1 MIPLALKA
9 ADSMISSSLLI
20 FSGLGFKLNSGL
32 SKSLT
37 TPLVDVIIARG
48 LLISW
53 AIPVASSPTDASLE
67 A

>member
-1 MIPLALKA
+1 MPLALNA
-9 ADSMISSSLLI
+9 AESTISSSLLI
-20 FSGLGFKLNSGL
+20 FSGLGSKLNSGL
-32 SKSLT
+32 SRSLT
-37 TPLVDVIIARG
+37 TPVVDVIIARG